1 MLYLNQQEKDQ
12 KISII
17 ISKKE
22 FCNKR
27 TIGRLARG
35 GNRDSTT
42 ILGEEIQAC
51 RCCDQPKYS
60 FLRPE
65 IPSHSDDSS
74 SLQERARE
82 NFETNNQT
90 RGERNERV
98 I

>member
-1 MLYLNQQEKDQ
+1 MNQQEKGR
-12 KISII
+12 KISVI
-17 ISKKE
+17 ISKQE
-22 FCNKR
+22 FCSKR
-27 TIGRLARG
+27 TIGRFARG
-35 GNRDSTT
+35 GNRNSMT

-51 RCCDQPKYS
+51 RCCDLPEYS
-60 FLRPE
+60 FLRSE